1 MSNGANEAGQ
11 NTNEDVYVAPN
22 RSRDSRRKSDFSNPL
37 NDLRRFLQTH
47 IGSSKNEKPLSK
59 KEKDV
64 GRHEWSRSNSVRGTD
79 SPPWGTS
86 SLGLSKKYGK
96 FGKTLGTGAG
106 GTVRIVRR
114 SKDHETFAVK
124 EFGARRE
131 DEPEKDYIKK
141 VTAEFCIGSTLH
153 HINIIKT
160 LDIIRDSGTYYE
172 VMEYAP
178 IELFAVVMSGKMG
191 YNEINCV
198 FRQIVDGIDYLH
210 GLGLAHRDV
219 KIDNCVMTADGIVK
233 IIDFG
238 TATVFQSPGKSTVLA
253 TGIVGSDPYLAPEV
267 ISHQLYDARMTDVW
281 SLAIIYM
288 CMILRRFPWKIPDRD
303 KDPSFNIFCNA
314 HPELQVSSSR
324 VIAQQPPE
332 AVDQDTPESRFGAV
346 LTATEADHAYNKFTA
361 ENPPVIPTLDEAGY
375 VLPSSNSIIDSA
387 PMTPI
392 ASTHEGSASRQNTND
407 DGDEGNV
414 TTPSAGDEEPVSLA
428 TSPTEGNSKD
438 YGVAAPDDPQ
448 PRAADSIFRFLPI
461 RSRNCLTRMLMF
473 DPMHRATIGDL
484 LRGRKYGGNDGP
496 VSASMYAH
504 QQHIAETDQLSP
516 QTRPQDGSQGL
527 HQLGGMPVYVEEYE
541 NDEDFG
547 DEWLKSI
554 NTCSHW
560 RHHSSETGPTSFVPT
575 KSTSM
580 STPQDENCFSDMGF
594 RSLNDIEDK
603 PPLRPLMNHTHTTAP
618 VQENKRRL
626 FHR

>member
-1 MSNGANEAGQ
+1 MPTGDSESAI
-11 NTNEDVYVAPN
+11 NTNEEFNGAPG
-22 RSRDSRRKSDFSNPL
+22 RFRDTRRKSEFSNPL

-47 IGSSKNEKPLSK
+47 IVSGKSEKTLSK
-59 KEKDV
+59 KDKDA
-64 GRHEWSRSNSVRGTD
+64 GKHEWSRNNHVRGTD

-86 SLGLSKKYGK
+86 TQGISKKYGK

-106 GTVRIVRR
+106 GRVRIVRR

-131 DEPEKDYIKK
+131 DEPEKDYVKK

-160 LDIIRDSGTYYE
+160 LDIIRDSGIYYE

-178 IELFAVVMSGKMG
+178 NEMFAVVMSGKMG

-198 FRQIVDGIDYLH
+198 FRQIVDGVDYLH
-210 GLGLAHRDV
+210 GLGLAHRDL
-219 KIDNCVMTADGIVK
+219 KIDNCVMTSDGIVK

-238 TATVFQSPGKSTVLA
+238 TATVFQSPGKSSVLA

-267 ISHQLYDARMTDVW
+267 ISNQLYDARMTDIW

-288 CMILRRFPWKIPDRD
+288 CMILRRFPWKIPDRE

-314 HPELQVSSSR
+314 HPELLISTSST
-324 VIAQQPPE
+324 ATQQLIDT
-332 AVDQDTPESRFGAV
+332 VDQDNPESRYGAV
-346 LTATEADHAYNKFTA
+346 LTATEADQVYHKFTG
-361 ENPPVIPTLDEAGY
+361 ENPSIIPTAAEAGY
-375 VLPSSNSIIDSA
+375 VLPGSNSIIDSA
-387 PMTPI
+387 PVSPI
-392 ASTHEGSASRQNTND
+392 ASRPDGSVSEQQSHD
-407 DGDEGNV
+407 DGDEENLATPTAGDDEAV
-414 TTPSAGDEEPVSLA
+414 SMATTPTDK
-428 TSPTEGNSKD
+428 NSKD
-438 YGVAAPDDPQ
+438 DSVVAPDDPQ

-473 DPMHRATIGDL
+473 DPMQRATIGDL

-496 VSASMYAH
+496 ISATMYAH
-504 QQHIAETDQLSP
+504 QQQAAEAEFSP
-516 QTRPQDGSQGL
+516 KAYPQDGNVRL
-527 HQLGGMPVYVEEYE
+527 HQMSGLSVYVDEFE

-547 DEWLKSI
+547 DEWLKNI

-560 RHHSSETGPTSFVPT
+560 RHQPSDQSSSSSPPT
-575 KSTSM
+575 KPASK
-580 STPQDENCFSDMGF
+580 PIAQDENCFSDMGF
-594 RSLNDIEDK
+594 RSLNDIEEK
-603 PPLRPLMNHTHTTAP
+603 PALRPLLNHAHTTAP
-618 VQENKRRL
+618 TQENKRRL

>member
-1 MSNGANEAGQ
+1 MPTGDNENAS
-11 NTNEDVYVAPN
+11 NTNDEFNIVPG
-22 RSRDSRRKSDFSNPL
+22 RSRDSRRKSEFSNPL

-47 IGSSKNEKPLSK
+47 IVNGKSDKSHSR
-59 KEKDV
+59 KEKDA
-64 GRHEWSRSNSVRGTD
+64 GKHDWPRNNSVRGTD

-131 DEPEKDYIKK
+131 DEPEKDYVKK

-160 LDIIRDSGTYYE
+160 LDIIRDSGSYYE

-178 IELFAVVMSGKMG
+178 NELFAVVMSGKMG

-198 FRQIVDGIDYLH
+198 FRQIVDGVDYLH
-210 GLGLAHRDV
+210 GLGLAHRDL
-219 KIDNCVMTADGIVK
+219 KIDNCVMTSDGIVK

-267 ISHQLYDARMTDVW
+267 ITNQLYDARMTDIW

-303 KDPSFNIFCNA
+303 NDPSFNIFCNA
-314 HPELQVSSSR
+314 HPELQNPITDTVS
-324 VIAQQPPE
+324 QQPLE
-332 AVDQDTPESRFGAV
+332 ADNQDTQESRIGAV
-346 LTATEADHAYNKFTA
+346 LTATEADQVYNKFTGD
-361 ENPPVIPTLDEAGY
+361 NPSVILTADEAGY
-375 VLPSSNSIIDSA
+375 VLPGSNSVIDSA
-387 PMTPI
+387 PVTPI
-392 ASTHEGSASRQNTND
+392 ASRHEPFVSRHQSRD
-407 DGDEGNV
+407 DGDDENV
-414 TTPSAGDEEPVSLA
+414 ITPSAGDEEPVSLA
-428 TSPTEGNSKD
+428 TSPTDKNPKE

-448 PRAADSIFRFLPI
+448 PRAADSIFRFLPM

-496 VSASMYAH
+496 VSATVYAH
-504 QQHIAETDQLSP
+504 QQQAAEAEFSP
-516 QTRPQDGSQGL
+516 KARPQDGNQGL
-527 HQLGGMPVYVEEYE
+527 FQTADVSIYVEEYE

-554 NTCSHW
+554 RTCSHW
-560 RHHSSETGPTSFVPT
+560 RHLESDLNHSSVPT
-575 KSTSM
+575 KTTFKSNS
-580 STPQDENCFSDMGF
+580 QDENCFSDMGF
-594 RSLNDIEDK
+594 RSLSDIESK
-603 PPLRPLMNHTHTTAP
+603 PMPHPLMNHSHTTVP
-618 VQENKRRL
+618 TQESKRRL

>member
-1 MSNGANEAGQ
+1 MYG
-11 NTNEDVYVAPN
+11 
-22 RSRDSRRKSDFSNPL
+22 RSRDTRRKSEFSNPL
-37 NDLRRFLQTH
+37 NDLQRFLQTH
-47 IGSSKNEKPLSK
+47 IASGKNDKNSFR
-59 KEKDV
+59 KEKDS
-64 GRHEWSRSNSVRGTD
+64 GKHDWSRVNLTRGTD

-131 DEPEKDYIKK
+131 DEPEKEYVKK

-160 LDIIRDSGTYYE
+160 FDIIRDSGNYYE

-178 IELFAVVMSGKMG
+178 NELFAVVMSGKMG

-198 FRQIVDGIDYLH
+198 FRQIVDGVDYLH
-210 GLGLAHRDV
+210 GLGLAHRDL
-219 KIDNCVMTADGIVK
+219 KIDNCVMTSDGIVK

-267 ISHQLYDARMTDVW
+267 ISQQLYDARKTDIW
-281 SLAIIYM
+281 SLAVIYM
-288 CMILRRFPWKIPDRD
+288 CMILRRFPWKLPDRERD
-303 KDPSFNIFCNA
+303 SSFNIFYES
-314 HPELQVSSSR
+314 HPELRVSSSGG
-324 VIAQQPPE
+324 VIPE
-332 AVDQDTPESRFGAV
+332 QVETVDHDAPETRYGAV
-346 LTATEADHAYNKFTA
+346 LTAPGADKFYSKFNGD
-361 ENPPVIPTLDEAGY
+361 NPTLIPTAAEAGY
-375 VLPSSNSIIDSA
+375 VLPSSGSAVESA

-392 ASTHEGSASRQNTND
+392 MSRQDGSATRQCSQD
-407 DGDEGNV
+407 DVDEGNAA
-414 TTPSAGDEEPVSLA
+414 TPGAYDEEPASLA
-428 TSPTEGNSKD
+428 TSPTEGTNKED
-438 YGVAAPDDPQ
+438 TAAAPDDPQ
-448 PRAADSIFRFLPI
+448 PRAANSIFRFLPM
-461 RSRNCLTRMLMF
+461 RSRHCLSRMLVF

-484 LRGRKYGGNDGP
+484 LRGRKYGGDDGP
-496 VSASMYAH
+496 ISASMYAR
-504 QQHIAETDQLSP
+504 QQQIAEAEQVSP
-516 QTRPQDGSQGL
+516 KPWPQDGPQGL
-527 HQLGGMPVYVEEYE
+527 NQTATMSGYVEDYE

-547 DEWLKSI
+547 DEWLKNI

-560 RHHSSETGPTSFVPT
+560 RQQTPNAGTTSTVST
-575 KSTSM
+575 KPVTKTSA
-580 STPQDENCFSDMGF
+580 QDENYFADMGF
-594 RSLNDIEDK
+594 KSLKDIEDK
-603 PPLRPLMNHTHTTAP
+603 PPLRPVLNHAHTTAP
-618 VQENKRRL
+618 TQESKRRL